1 LEQDDDLAKQI
12 KSLKFLVLDEADRM
26 VEAGHFAELEHI
38 LRLTLRRSRFVF
50 LCLSPLK
57 ASYLTLP
64 LNSEDE
70 IEPEFNDTSDVEED
84 LVEGKDDMQT
94 FVFSATLSKDLQRN
108 VKKRTRPKGAW
119 NNKNEI
125 SSTLGLLF
133 DF

>member
-1 LEQDDDLAKQI
+1 MKQI
-12 KSLKFLVLDEADRM
+12 VWSKPAISPNWNIYYDSRSGVL
-26 VEAGHFAELEHI
+26 GL
-38 LRLTLRRSRFVF
+38 F

-57 ASYLTLP
+57 ASYLTPP

-84 LVEGKDDMQT
+84 PVEGKDDMQT

-119 NNKNEI
+119 NNKNKT